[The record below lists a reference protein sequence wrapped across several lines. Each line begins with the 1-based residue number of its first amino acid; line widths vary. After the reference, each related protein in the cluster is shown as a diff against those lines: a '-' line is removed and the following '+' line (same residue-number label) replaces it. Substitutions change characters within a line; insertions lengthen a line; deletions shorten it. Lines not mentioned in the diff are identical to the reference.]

1 MANKRHR
8 LSLPELSEKLLFPR
22 WLQDGSRMAQDGSR
36 WPQVDQDSLLGAFLG
51 LQTLSW
57 KALDPQKPVKTNGL
71 TFALPLLCLR
81 FASVS
86 PLFYLPLPEGQH
98 PSANS
103 ILAEISSQLCTP
115 PSVCKYGQAFRKIQR
130 DNVFRKNVVHENTT
144 HSLSANYFV
153 RRPTPNYKGPPH
165 MGTVLVPRARET
177 PFKKTI

>member
-81 FASVS
+81 FALVS
-86 PLFYLPLPEGQH
+86 PLLYLPF
-98 PSANS
+98 SFS
-103 ILAEISSQLCTP
+103 
-115 PSVCKYGQAFRKIQR
+115 FR
-130 DNVFRKNVVHENTT
+130 VGGAP
-144 HSLSANYFV
+144 LSYEALKGLIRPV
-153 RRPTPNYKGPPH
+153 RA
-165 MGTVLVPRARET
+165 L
-177 PFKKTI
+177 